1 MNLNILLGLIG
12 ILVSIGVG
20 FGTFY
25 VADRRS
31 RRNRWQNAKDMV
43 LRDLSKSLGEGSV
56 PNASVIKATTRSI
69 LRSHNSNDMSVV
81 TFDEII
87 DDLIRQ
93 ITADPFLE
101 SDRRKQLQRDVLDL
115 KEANIKLEQ
124 TMSSEEK
131 KAEAVTIETRDKIFA
146 WSTIT
151 SLLLG
156 IIGSVVAA
164 TGLASMKPLL
174 ELIKNTVSSGD
185 LKIGA
190 AILAAIVTV
199 IISIISIL
207 FSRHDKKD

>member
-1 MNLNILLGLIG
+1 
-12 ILVSIGVG
+12 
-20 FGTFY
+20 
-25 VADRRS
+25 
-31 RRNRWQNAKDMV
+31 
-43 LRDLSKSLGEGSV
+43 
-56 PNASVIKATTRSI
+56 
-69 LRSHNSNDMSVV
+69 
-81 TFDEII
+81 
-87 DDLIRQ
+87 
-93 ITADPFLE
+93 
-101 SDRRKQLQRDVLDL
+101 
-115 KEANIKLEQ
+115 
-124 TMSSEEK
+124 MSSEEK

>member
-1 MNLNILLGLIG
+1 
-12 ILVSIGVG
+12 
-20 FGTFY
+20 
-25 VADRRS
+25 
-31 RRNRWQNAKDMV
+31 
-43 LRDLSKSLGEGSV
+43 
-56 PNASVIKATTRSI
+56 
-69 LRSHNSNDMSVV
+69 MSVV